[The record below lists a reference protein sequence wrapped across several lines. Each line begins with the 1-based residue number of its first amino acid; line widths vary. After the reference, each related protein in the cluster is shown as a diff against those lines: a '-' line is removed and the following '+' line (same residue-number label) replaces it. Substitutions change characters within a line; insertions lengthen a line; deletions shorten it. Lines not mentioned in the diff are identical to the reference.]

1 MVKSRVDTRSGPHGP
16 HGSPTHRKDVFG
28 LWMRSGHH
36 QLPINATTYQVVR
49 PGGVIPL
56 QFNSRSDK
64 EVCVGGEQLYRHTHI
79 VSKDKPRRNVP
90 NIHQVLWCLNKGQ
103 PNKPKLPDTFIGYLG
118 GVEHPRNPFQ
128 AIFDLEKLTNQRLV
142 SSREPRLY
150 IVDCTPSRCFRSL
163 LGLCVLVL
171 DLVITYGGHKDGVD
185 TLRFM

>member
-1 MVKSRVDTRSGPHGP
+1 MSTHGPHGP
-16 HGSPTHRKDVFG
+16 PTGPRHNRKDVFS

-56 QFNSRSDK
+56 QFNSRSDQ

-103 PNKPKLPDTFIGYLG
+103 PKLHDTFIGYLG
-118 GVEHPRNPFQ
+118 GVEHPR
-128 AIFDLEKLTNQRLV
+128 TRLGAKFA
-142 SSREPRLY
+142 SEIDHTTPRTLSGAADARAD
-150 IVDCTPSRCFRSL
+150 VGL
-163 LGLCVLVL
+163 LGVL
-171 DLVITYGGHKDGVD
+171 D
-185 TLRFM
+185 RS